1 MIRKTI
7 HDKILS
13 TPQFTWF
20 DIIKFKRLEKPHKVL
35 ETTTMNNKNKILKT
49 KNTKIKHTT
58 VYVVWHTTS
67 IHKLK
72 EITIL

>member
-35 ETTTMNNKNKILKT
+35 ETTTMNNKNN
-49 KNTKIKHTT
+49 KNKIKYWKQKIQKLSTPQFM
-58 VYVVWHTTS
+58 WFGIQPPS
-67 IHKLK
+67 IS
-72 EITIL
+72 